1 VKSSDLKT
9 TYNFVLTNQN
19 ASDAQV
25 YYTIYR
31 QWDEYNYIGIF
42 TFVSGVALVHAGAAT
57 IYLSN
62 KDKLKQFNKALENQD

>member
-1 VKSSDLKT
+1 MKSSDLKT

-57 IYLSN
+57 I
-62 KDKLKQFNKALENQD
+62 DKVTFFVREYNKALENQD